1 MSGSLR
7 ILYHHRT
14 RGDGAEGVH
23 INEMITAFREL
34 GHQVELCCPRAA
46 RRPPGLSLGMTGM
59 SLAESKGFLGW
70 LRLLRRQG
78 LELSYNL
85 VSLGRLSVRLARQR
99 PDFIYERYSPYHVA
113 GIIGAALF
121 RVPLVLEVNSTY
133 GGRFPRRRLAFP
145 RLCALMEKLA
155 LRQAS
160 VVAVVSQPL
169 RDCVMDRGVAST
181 RVVVTPN
188 AVNEK
193 AIRGVTIDRDTAR
206 AQIGVAADR
215 VVVGFVGS
223 LRRWHGVDALV
234 NVIPEV
240 LEAIPEAMFLVVG
253 SGELE
258 AELSVLEQ
266 RPGLEGRLL
275 LTGGVAH
282 EQVGPLVMAMDIG
295 IMPDSNEWGSPM
307 KILEYM
313 AYGKTTVAPRYA
325 PIQEIVEDGRTGI
338 LFQPRDQAALCHAIV
353 RACSDQSLR
362 AAMGQAAREYVL
374 TQRRWTDNAGL
385 VVDTL
390 QLSSGGMRSLHHG

>member
-1 MSGSLR
+1 MRDGLR

-34 GHQVELCCPRAA
+34 GCHVDLCCPRAS

-59 SLAESKGFLGW
+59 SLAESQGFLGW

-78 LELSYNL
+78 LELAYNL
-85 VSLGRLSVRLARQR
+85 VSLGRLVVQLVRQR
-99 PDFIYERYSPYHVA
+99 PDFIYERYSPYHIA
-113 GIIGAALF
+113 GIIGAGVF

-145 RLCALMEKLA
+145 RLCAWMEKLA
-155 LRQAS
+155 LRRAS
-160 VVAVVSQPL
+160 LVAVVSHPL
-169 RDCVMDRGVAST
+169 RECVMDRGVSAS
-181 RVVVTPN
+181 RLVVTPN
-188 AVNEK
+188 AVNEL
-193 AIRGVTIDRDTAR
+193 AIRRVTIDRVSAR
-206 AQIGVAADR
+206 VAIGIPADR

-223 LRRWHGVDALV
+223 LRRWHGVDLLID
-234 NVIPEV
+234 VIPEV
-240 LEAIPEAMFLVVG
+240 LKASPETMFLIVG

-258 AELSVLEQ
+258 AELRALAQ

-282 EQVGPLVMAMDIG
+282 EQVGPLLMAMDVG

-313 AYGKTTVAPRYA
+313 AYGRTTVAPRYA
-325 PIQEIVEDGRTGI
+325 PVEEILEDGRTGI
-338 LFQPRDQAALCHAIV
+338 LFQPRDQAALRDAII
-353 RACSDQSLR
+353 RACGDPALR
-362 AAMGQAAREYVL
+362 AALGQAAREYVL
-374 TQRRWTDNAGL
+374 TQRRWTDNARL
-385 VVDTL
+385 VLDAL
-390 QLSSGGMRSLHHG
+390 QSSSGSTRLPRHG